1 MRLLSRFVQ
10 QSGRCLLVI
19 PGPSSIEVGSLLG
32 FGHVATVN
40 RGALLVRGPI
50 DFAFC
55 NDLEA
60 LEQIRAAWDRIR
72 TFVIPDRLGIGS
84 RVSTRSW
91 AEFEG
96 VPIDRTLIF
105 PHEPLTETESKIAGV
120 VDDPDRIVTFN
131 SAGAGLHALA
141 RLGYRKVQVIGCDG
155 GTGYSPLLH
164 YGGYGSDFSVIRD
177 RMHYLAGLLDQTHGC
192 EVRFSPERF
201 QGDSP

>member
-10 QSGRCLLVI
+10 QSSRCLLVI
-19 PGPSSIEVGSLLG
+19 PGPSSIDVGSLLG

-60 LEQIRAAWDRIR
+60 LEQIRTAWNRIR
-72 TFVIPDRLGIGS
+72 TFVIPDRLGIEG
-84 RVSTRSW
+84 RVSVKSW

-96 VPIDRTLIF
+96 VPIERVLIF
-105 PHEPLTETESKIAGV
+105 PHEPLTASEASISEV
-120 VDDPDRIVTFN
+120 VSDPERLATFN
-131 SAGAGLHALA
+131 SAGAALHGLA
-141 RLGYRKVQVIGCDG
+141 RLGYRTIQVIGCDG

-164 YGGYGSDFSVIRD
+164 HGGYGSDFSVIRD
-177 RMHYLAGLLDQTHGC
+177 RMHYLAGLLAPKHGC
-192 EVRFSPERF
+192 EVRFYPERF